1 MGLPFFLYGVDM
13 AILTPTTELEAIN
26 MMLASIGESP
36 IAALNDGLVDAEIAS
51 NYLNQISKA
60 TQLQGWAF
68 NTLKDYTLTPDNDG
82 YINLPLNTLKVIV
95 PGERR
100 YTQRGSKM
108 YDNESHTDVFSSSL
122 TVDLVIA
129 LEFDQLSEALR
140 QYLYMAAG
148 RRFQDNMAAEPS
160 IHSISKEDEL
170 RAKANFWNE
179 AADEERFNVAEQSS
193 TVVNIK
199 GNYRA

>member
-1 MGLPFFLYGVDM
+1 M
-13 AILTPTTELEAIN
+13 AEITPTTELEAVN

-36 IAALNDGLVDAEIAS
+36 IATLNDGFVDADLAR
-51 NYLNQISKA
+51 NYLAQVSKA

-68 NTLKDYTLTPDNDG
+68 NTLYNYTLTPDNDG
-82 YINLPLNTLKVIV
+82 YINLPQNTLKVVV

-100 YTQRGSKM
+100 YTQRGSKL
-108 YDNESHTDVFSSSL
+108 YDNESHTDVFTSS
-122 TVDLVIA
+122 VIVNLVIA
-129 LEFDQLSEALR
+129 LEFSQLSEALR
-140 QYLYMAAG
+140 QYLYTAAG

-179 AADEERFNVAEQSS
+179 VAEEENYNVTEQSP
-193 TVVNIK
+193 TVVRIK
-199 GNYRA
+199 GYHRA

>member
-1 MGLPFFLYGVDM
+1 M
-13 AILTPTTELEAIN
+13 TPTTELEAVN

-36 IAALNDGLVDAEIAS
+36 IATLNDGFVDADLAR
-51 NYLNQISKA
+51 NYLDQISKA

-68 NTLKDYTLTPDNDG
+68 NTLYDYTLTPDNDG
-82 YINLPLNTLKVIV
+82 YINLPQNTLKVVV

-108 YDNESHTDVFSSSL
+108 YDNEAHTDVFSSSL
-122 TVDLVIA
+122 TVNLVIG

-140 QYLYMAAG
+140 QYLYTAAG